1 MMKWLLAPERSR
13 PERPEEAAPTPTAE
27 QVGQIVVVVLG
38 EGVAEFALAVV
49 DSYVEIM
56 AVVAQ
61 KQRCVRAAVD
71 NEVEMPGRG
80 GN

>member
-1 MMKWLLAPERSR
+1 M
-13 PERPEEAAPTPTAE
+13 
-27 QVGQIVVVVLG
+27 GQIVVVVLG
-38 EGVAEFALAVV
+38 EGVAEFDLAVV

-80 GN
+80 GNYFAAWASAATAGTAVVAPTAELEAQ